1 MDKPLMDTHRTSRQ
15 GEQDT
20 VLEIADLDPDPFVQ
34 FGIWYEAAQRTEI
47 PNANAMTLATATADG
62 IPSVRTVL
70 LKGYDDH
77 GLVFFTNYE
86 SQKGRELSENPYASV
101 AFYWREFDRQIRVS
115 GRVERVSQDESFEYF
130 QTRYR
135 GSRIGAWASRQSEV
149 IDSREELLDR
159 VREIESR
166 FPDDDIPLPPH
177 WGGFRLIPD
186 TFEFW
191 ESRESRLHDRFRY
204 TRADDGTWQIQRL
217 QP

>member
-1 MDKPLMDTHRTSRQ
+1 MDGPLMDTHRTSRQ
-15 GEQDT
+15 GEQDAI
-20 VLEIADLDPDPFVQ
+20 LEISDLDPNPIVQ
-34 FGIWYEAAQRTEI
+34 FGAWYEAAQHTDI
-47 PNANAMTLATATADG
+47 PNPNAMMLATATADG

-70 LKGYDDH
+70 LKGYDEH

-86 SQKGRELSENPYASV
+86 SQKGRELAENPYAAV
-101 AFYWREFDRQIRVS
+101 VFYWREIDRQIRVS
-115 GRVERVSQDESFEYF
+115 GRVERVSQEESFDYF
-130 QTRYR
+130 QSRYR
-135 GSRIGAWASRQSEV
+135 GSRIGAWASRQSEA

-166 FPDDDIPLPPH
+166 FPDDEIPLPPH
-177 WGGFRLIPD
+177 WGGFRLEPE

-204 TRADDGTWQIQRL
+204 TLDENGAWHIQRL